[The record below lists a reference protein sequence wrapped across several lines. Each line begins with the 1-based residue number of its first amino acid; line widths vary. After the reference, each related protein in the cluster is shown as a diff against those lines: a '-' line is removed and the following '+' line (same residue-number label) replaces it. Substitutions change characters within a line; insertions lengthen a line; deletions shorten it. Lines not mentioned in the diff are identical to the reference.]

1 MQITIFGETGSV
13 GDYLIDEA
21 LRQGHTV
28 VPVSRH
34 QHTADTRIA
43 VKWQTVDYDDIASLA
58 KTMAG
63 SDAAVI
69 SLGDYS
75 VVKPTEHILIAM
87 KQVGVTRVEIITG
100 FGTSPASRQQLSL
113 GMRAVILGKHPTHKQ
128 LETNLFGATELT
140 KLVLPTMRRQRSGR
154 IVNISSIGGDM
165 YSSLGGWYHI
175 AKHGL
180 NVWSDVLDTEIRQF
194 GLRSVI
200 VEPGG
205 TASSWSEI
213 AMGSIK
219 NNLSPNTPYQTLVD
233 GTLKMITNVGSHSS
247 ATSEDLA
254 KVFYRAAT
262 DQRAKRRYYYNFSDR
277 MMARMVRVHPEIFH
291 QVVMR
296 MSARAI
302 R

>member
-1 MQITIFGETGSV
+1 MDKIPTGSGIHPV
-13 GDYLIDEA
+13 KLDVTDA
-21 LRQGHTV
+21 
-28 VPVSRH
+28 VSRAAFVH
-34 QHTADTRIA
+34 AAQVEGSLDVLINNAGYGEYGPLEE
-43 VKWQTVDYDDIASLA
+43 VSLA
-58 KTMAG
+58 HA
-63 SDAAVI
+63 
-69 SLGDYS
+69 
-75 VVKPTEHILIAM
+75 
-87 KQVGVTRVEIITG
+87 
-100 FGTSPASRQQLSL
+100 
-113 GMRAVILGKHPTHKQ
+113 HKQ

-277 MMARMVRVHPEIFH
+277 MMARMARVHPEIFH

>member
-58 KTMAG
+58 KTMAS

-75 VVKPTEHILIAM
+75 VVKPTEHILLAM

-113 GMRAVILGKHPTHKQ
+113 GMRAVILGKHPMLVTKEKQDKVVRQSGLDFTIIQPPTLTFGPATHAYRYGDYPHK
-128 LETNLFGATELT
+128 
-140 KLVLPTMRRQRSGR
+140 
-154 IVNISSIGGDM
+154 SI
-165 YSSLGGWYHI
+165 
-175 AKHGL
+175 
-180 NVWSDVLDTEIRQF
+180 R
-194 GLRSVI
+194 
-200 VEPGG
+200 
-205 TASSWSEI
+205 
-213 AMGSIK
+213 GSISRAD
-219 NNLSPNTPYQTLVD
+219 LAEF
-233 GTLKMITNVGSHSS
+233 MITNL
-247 ATSEDLA
+247 SEN
-254 KVFYRAAT
+254 
-262 DQRAKRRYYYNFSDR
+262 RY
-277 MMARMVRVHPEIFH
+277 H
-291 QVVMR
+291 QESVY
-296 MSARAI
+296 I
-302 R
+302 QN